1 MSKKPKSQ
9 KKKKNN
15 CEKCVK
21 TWRVTQLL
29 LFVHY
34 YWKAGEKD
42 GLTFSGEFIWKKF
55 YQGTVNQNLEFQ
67 WGKIKTCLSVFVKF
81 MFYKK
86 AIFCFDDSTILIMS
100 RQNWEILSNLCGFLR
115 KHELESTKYQIHA
128 PWAVSGFWFFELIE
142 KVATWNEV
150 STLAIMFLYALS
162 VLTKKS
168 THFNWNQ
175 MLEMFG
181 SLCLKKV

>member
-1 MSKKPKSQ
+1 MKI
-9 KKKKNN
+9 
-15 CEKCVK
+15 
-21 TWRVTQLL
+21 WRVTQLL

-55 YQGTVNQNLEFQ
+55 YPGTVNQNLEFQ

-86 AIFCFDDSTILIMS
+86 AIFCFDDSTIFIMS

-128 PWAVSGFWFFELIE
+128 LWAVFGFWFFELIE
-142 KVATWNEV
+142 KVATWNGDLCKR
-150 STLAIMFLYALS
+150 SQ
-162 VLTKKS
+162 
-168 THFNWNQ
+168 HFGLLCFF
-175 MLEMFG
+175 MLF
-181 SLCLKKV
+181 LCLQKNQLISTEIKC